1 MPEHLRPG
9 TQLRFFKQNPP
20 WKCIYRHL
28 LTLPQAYTRH
38 CKILLLPQT
47 RVPLNQEGDPEY
59 ALAPTPRVCQAPRG
73 CSGRDRALFSQNLH
87 ESAPESPGAPP
98 PARPLT
104 GQVLT
109 TAGGG
114 GGTGLPRGNMRRVHE
129 PPANTEPESK
139 IHDWYHVTCSWAPKN
154 TSQAPV

>member
-59 ALAPTPRVCQAPRG
+59 ALAPNTPRLPGTQRVQWEGQSLVFSKPPRE
-73 CSGRDRALFSQNLH
+73 CSGVPWS
-87 ESAPESPGAPP
+87 PP

-114 GGTGLPRGNMRRVHE
+114 GGTGLSRRNMRRVHE